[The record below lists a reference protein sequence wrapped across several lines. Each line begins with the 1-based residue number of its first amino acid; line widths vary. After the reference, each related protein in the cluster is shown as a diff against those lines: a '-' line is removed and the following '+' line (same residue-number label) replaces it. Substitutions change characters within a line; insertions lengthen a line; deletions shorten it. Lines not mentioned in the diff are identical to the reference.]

1 MENDSKNMVL
11 NNDGKTYR
19 HAGTMQW
26 QMTPAQQ
33 KEAGLIAKVNRSIH
47 GREVKTGDSK

>member
-33 KEAGLIAKVNRSIH
+33 KEAGLIDEATLS
-47 GREVKTGDSK
+47 